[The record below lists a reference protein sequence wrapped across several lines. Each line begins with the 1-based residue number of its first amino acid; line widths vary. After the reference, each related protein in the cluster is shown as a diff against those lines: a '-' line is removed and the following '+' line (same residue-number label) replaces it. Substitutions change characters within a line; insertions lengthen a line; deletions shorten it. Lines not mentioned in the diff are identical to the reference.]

1 MCIRRDC
8 YAGNVGWG
16 CACPP
21 CAPRPPPAK
30 LKRLRK
36 SARPAHPAH
45 QCCQKLEGGE
55 ACALHLCTR
64 LLLLVCTR
72 AHLNNGRQDVK
83 HWVRELLLPLNHL
96 AGWWGQSMAGWA
108 AGRAMHA
115 ASDQGGGRQL
125 VGCRQQA
132 AIGLKFQVKFVN
144 QPTYGQATY
153 GQAGYDG
160 FIGTTRRLMAEER
173 LMLLLPKQPPLHT
186 TYAGC
191 PPADAMPDS
200 ATTAT
205 FIGRRQV
212 Q

>member
-1 MCIRRDC
+1 M
-8 YAGNVGWG
+8 
-16 CACPP
+16 
-21 CAPRPPPAK
+21 
-30 LKRLRK
+30 
-36 SARPAHPAH
+36 
-45 QCCQKLEGGE
+45 
-55 ACALHLCTR
+55 
-64 LLLLVCTR
+64 
-72 AHLNNGRQDVK
+72 
-83 HWVRELLLPLNHL
+83 
-96 AGWWGQSMAGWA
+96 
-108 AGRAMHA
+108 
-115 ASDQGGGRQL
+115 
-125 VGCRQQA
+125 
-132 AIGLKFQVKFVN
+132 N

-153 GQAGYDG
+153 GQAAYDG

>member
-1 MCIRRDC
+1 MHAGAHQSILLVRLSSLMKDSTICMDGGGGKTQSVCIRRDC

-45 QCCQKLEGGE
+45 QCCQELEGGE

-132 AIGLKFQVKFVN
+132 AIGLKFQVKLN
-144 QPTYGQATY
+144 
-153 GQAGYDG
+153 
-160 FIGTTRRLMAEER
+160 L
-173 LMLLLPKQPPLHT
+173 
-186 TYAGC
+186 
-191 PPADAMPDS
+191 
-200 ATTAT
+200 
-205 FIGRRQV
+205 
-212 Q
+212 